1 LPASAS
7 ILVSPDHTANH
18 ADFDKASD
26 TNFQTF
32 SSARQNDA
40 NVKLA
45 KLAALAPHVPFHVP
59 KRNVTNQL
67 REVAGQIVSSDIA
80 MQASDTNE
88 LPDFVRQAQGL
99 HISARP
105 AAGFGHRPD
114 WEYIP
119 CGVNSHLVPY
129 SFCSQPFGWTE

>member
-1 LPASAS
+1 MPASAS

-32 SSARQNDA
+32 SSTRQNDA

-67 REVAGQIVSSDIA
+67 REIAGQIVSRDVA
-80 MQASDTNE
+80 VQASDTNE

-105 AAGFGHRPD
+105 AAGFGHRLV

-119 CGVNSHLVPY
+119 NYILDIADALDDK
-129 SFCSQPFGWTE
+129 